1 MKRTYLKVNFH
12 INQKVK
18 PHRIW
23 RRGGPSR
30 MIKFVRGNPFSEKQG
45 SAKVRVFCA
54 PLRPFPNSLRV
65 HVGVP
70 GWGLAFRFEEPRRSA
85 EGCAPPRSLLRKSD
99 RGMEVI

>member
-30 MIKFVRGNPFSEKQG
+30 MIKFVRGNPFSEKR
-45 SAKVRVFCA
+45 S
-54 PLRPFPNSLRV
+54 
-65 HVGVP
+65 
-70 GWGLAFRFEEPRRSA
+70 RFLDWLDDDTELWAATPSNDYMMQRS
-85 EGCAPPRSLLRKSD
+85 G
-99 RGMEVI
+99 